1 MNTSIRPGQ
10 VWLDTEG
17 KRIQAH
23 GASMFTQNDTF
34 YWYGENKEFTTPGS
48 GIWHYG
54 IRCYSS
60 QDLYNWK
67 DEGIIVKPDLED
79 KTSPLHPS
87 SYMDRPHI
95 LYNENTKKYVCWVKF
110 AGGNEDEHFFTILIA
125 EQLLG
130 PYEMAVKSLFP
141 MGSTVGDYDLKMDPE
156 TKKAYLFAE
165 TDVNKVTSYTLT
177 DDYLG
182 VCEEKHEHLIN
193 RYREGITHFVRN
205 GKHYLITSGRTGYI
219 PNPSETAVSDHWHG
233 PYEVQG
239 NPHVNDVDQASFNS
253 QISCIFK
260 HPKVDDLYIAM
271 ADRWVPDF
279 HVGAGVS
286 TKIWGIIVSI
296 FKKNPVPK
304 EDMEWFNA
312 LPMMDNVDTSIADYV
327 WLPLRF
333 EGDRVCIDWKSEW
346 KIEEMEA
353 KTI

>member
-23 GASMFTQNDTF
+23 GGSMFIENDTF

-60 QDLYNWK
+60 KDLYNWK
-67 DEGIIVKPDLED
+67 DEGIIVHPDLED

-95 LYNENTKKYVCWVKF
+95 LYNEKTKKYVCWVKF
-110 AGGNEDEHFFTILIA
+110 AGANENDHYFTILTA
-125 EQLLG
+125 DKLFG
-130 PYEMAVKSLFP
+130 PYEIAVKSLFP
-141 MGSTVGDYDLKMDPE
+141 MGAKVGDYDLDIDSN

-165 TDVNKVTSYTLT
+165 TDINKVTSYTLT
-177 DDYLG
+177 EDYLG
-182 VCEEKHEHLIN
+182 VIEEKYEHLVN
-193 RYREGITHFVRN
+193 RYREGIAHFERK
-205 GKHYLITSGRTGYI
+205 GKHYLVTSGRTGYI
-219 PNPSETAVSDHWHG
+219 PNPSETAIAEDWHG

-239 NPHVNDVDQASFNS
+239 NPHVNDADQSSFNS

-260 HPKVDDLYIAM
+260 HPKIDDLYIAM

-279 HVGAGVS
+279 HVKAGVS
-286 TKIWGIIVSI
+286 AKIWSIIVSI
-296 FKKNPVPK
+296 VKKEPVPK
-304 EDMEWFNA
+304 GDMEWFDA
-312 LPMMDNVDTSIADYV
+312 LPMMDNVDTSIANYV

-333 EGDRVCIDWKSEW
+333 EGNRACIDWKNEW
-346 KIEEMEA
+346 KIEE
-353 KTI
+353 